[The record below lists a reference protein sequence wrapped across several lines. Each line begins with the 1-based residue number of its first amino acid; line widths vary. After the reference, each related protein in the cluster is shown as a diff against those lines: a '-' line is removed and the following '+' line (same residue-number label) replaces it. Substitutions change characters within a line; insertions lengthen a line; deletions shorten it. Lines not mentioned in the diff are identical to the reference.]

1 MYKFDSAEPSIK
13 ELIQNVSADCFK
25 QIINNNTV
33 RINNMMYNKGV
44 PTFYY
49 TNVFQPLNGSVIYP
63 ISHNYYYLIDY
74 LIKNCIIDTN
84 IVLKSNGV
92 SQIQVILYDSCMY
105 TSIDY
110 DAIIYDLSYTLK
122 HKISYRKICLLM
134 VSILCLY
141 KLIR

>member
-1 MYKFDSAEPSIK
+1 MYKFDPAESRIK
-13 ELIQNVSADCFK
+13 ELIHNVSTDCFK
-25 QIINNNTV
+25 QIINNNSI
-33 RINNMMYNKGV
+33 RINNMMYDKSI

-49 TNVFQPLNGSVIYP
+49 TNVFQPLNVSVIYP

-74 LIKNCIIDTN
+74 LIKNCILNTN
-84 IVLKSNGV
+84 IVLKSNGIN
-92 SQIQVILYDSCMY
+92 QIQVILYDSCIF

-110 DAIIYDLSYTLK
+110 DAIIYDLSYTSN

-141 KLIR
+141 KLIK